1 MGLWLKNQDGTISKA
16 AGGGIDGKDGVD
28 GKDGEKGDPGLN
40 GSDGAQGPKGNTG
53 STGPR
58 GPKGDTGNAGSN
70 GSNGKDGEDGKDLTN
85 GAYLPL
91 TGGTVTGETT
101 FEKSLYMDGEWIRI
115 SKNTGVFW
123 SEYGTGLFS
132 GDSQWVQTWAGSG
145 ILSNG
150 GFAGYL
156 HPVTT
161 SSNTKDV
168 RHDNTYGA
176 LVHVTSSAKYKEK
189 IQTLTDT
196 TDTGEVLDALRPVSF
211 LAKAAPGK
219 AETTLETKFREADVE
234 FGFIAEEVGEVD
246 AQTGSRLASYEVNE
260 EGNNFDAC
268 SWNTGPMVSVLVAEV
283 QQLRNR
289 VSELEANNKV

>member
-40 GSDGAQGPKGNTG
+40 GSDGAQGAKGNTG

-132 GDSQWVQTWAGSG
+132 GDSQWVQTWNNSG
-145 ILSNG
+145 ILSSG
-150 GFAGYL
+150 GFAGML
-156 HPVTT
+156 HPTTT
-161 SSNTKDV
+161 STNSKDV
-168 RHDNTYGA
+168 RHDNTYGV
-176 LVHVTSSAKYKEK
+176 LVANSSSAKHKEK

-219 AETTLETKFREADVE
+219 AETKLETKFREADVE
-234 FGFIAEEVGEVD
+234 FGFIAEEVGAVD
-246 AQTGSRLASYEVNE
+246 ALTGSRLASYEVND

-268 SWNTGPMVSVLVAEV
+268 SWSAGPMVSVLVAEV